1 MEPESVPRREDF
13 ADIREFIAAHE
24 AFHDARP
31 PTALAVL
38 ERAVRLGSDSLW
50 GIAVQV
56 RRIRGSEPEDAD
68 WWARAWMDLQFLI
81 VVMWRMRQSG
91 VLALSAGLD
100 TERLREAL
108 ASFDSQL
115 PDLKRMR
122 DVAQHFDEY
131 AVDGPG
137 RRHAR
142 PGRSDKV
149 GRRMLEVGSWD
160 SSQFRWLDG
169 SISFETADRASRE
182 LYSVVVAT
190 RDQARAEAEQES

>member
-1 MEPESVPRREDF
+1 
-13 ADIREFIAAHE
+13 
-24 AFHDARP
+24 
-31 PTALAVL
+31 
-38 ERAVRLGSDSLW
+38 
-50 GIAVQV
+50 
-56 RRIRGSEPEDAD
+56 
-68 WWARAWMDLQFLI
+68 MDLQFLI
-81 VVMWRMRQSG
+81 VILWRMRQAG

-100 TERLREAL
+100 AERLREAL
-108 ASFDSQL
+108 ARFDTQL

-142 PGRSDKV
+142 PGRSGKV

-169 SISFETADRASRE
+169 SISFEIADRASRE
-182 LYSVVVAT
+182 LYSVVVGV
-190 RDQARAEAEQES
+190 RDQVRAEAEPES